1 MKIKVN
7 GEERLIESN
16 KSMSLNETMRLIG
29 YTSNTV
35 VVEVNKLIINSA
47 EWDDKYIKNGDKL
60 EIVSIVG
67 GGQFF
72 TKQITDD
79 SNSEF
84 SPKI

>member
-7 GEERLIESN
+7 GVERLIEAKTSI
-16 KSMSLNETMRLIG
+16 SLNETIKLLG
-29 YTSNTV
+29 YSSNTV

-67 GGQFF
+67 GG
-72 TKQITDD
+72 
-79 SNSEF
+79 
-84 SPKI
+84 